1 MTSPILGEARGSVRL
16 LPAKNH
22 PVPLAAFRV
31 AAPANPLGNQLVAAR
46 QSPRRV
52 SRNAAHEYEPLAWLE
67 TSRVPRQ
74 TVTPL
79 LDNLDNGPPLHE
91 RGLIYADRRVG
102 DRSVKGSGLPENA
115 AARSLPNVQSQS
127 RTLMVSVHR
136 PALYA
141 SHATDFSLSCI
152 ETQTT
157 ASTDPHRTDR
167 IIGNANMRCVLITSY
182 GMRTMRTMR
191 ACGRVPLVTI
201 LFRKQLLRT
210 GFK

>member
-1 MTSPILGEARGSVRL
+1 MTSLALGEARESVRL
-16 LPAKNH
+16 LLSKNH
-22 PVPLAAFRV
+22 PVPTPAFR
-31 AAPANPLGNQLVAAR
+31 AGAP
-46 QSPRRV
+46 
-52 SRNAAHEYEPLAWLE
+52 
-67 TSRVPRQ
+67 
-74 TVTPL
+74 
-79 LDNLDNGPPLHE
+79 
-91 RGLIYADRRVG
+91 
-102 DRSVKGSGLPENA
+102 
-115 AARSLPNVQSQS
+115 
-127 RTLMVSVHR
+127 TLMVSVHR

-210 GFK
+210 GFKDMNDCLGSRNEINQRMLLEEKKEYENYTRIFL